1 MKTINLVITTP
12 MKEVYNGQVEIVT
25 LKTPNGFI
33 GLQANH
39 APFFSN
45 IEPGKLEINSD
56 RSKNYEKYLV
66 GSGLVYCNGSE
77 INVLTD
83 DILLYDEIDIE
94 RARRD
99 REHALE
105 LLKQGNHTP
114 SDMAK
119 VELKLKKAISK
130 IDAYNETNK

>member
-25 LKTPNGFI
+25 LKTSNGFI

-56 RSKNYEKYLV
+56 KSKNYEKYLV

-83 DILLYDEIDIE
+83 DILLYNEIDIE

-130 IDAYNETNK
+130 IDAYNETHK

>member
-12 MKEVYNGQVEIVT
+12 IKEVYNGQVEIVT
-25 LKTPNGFI
+25 LKTANGFI

-45 IEPGKLEINSD
+45 IEPGKLEINSEK
-56 RSKNYEKYLV
+56 SKNYEKYLV
-66 GSGLVYCNGSE
+66 GSGLIYCNGSE
-77 INVLTD
+77 INILTD

-94 RARRD
+94 RAKKD
-99 REHALE
+99 RELALE
-105 LLKQGNHTP
+105 LLKQGNRIGP
-114 SDMAK
+114 DMAK

-130 IDAYNETNK
+130 IDAYNEIHK

>member
-25 LKTPNGFI
+25 LKTSNGFI

-130 IDAYNETNK
+130 IDAYNETHK

>member
-12 MKEVYNGQVEIVT
+12 IKEVYNGQVEIVT
-25 LKTPNGFI
+25 LKTANGFI

-45 IEPGKLEINSD
+45 IEPGKLEINSEK
-56 RSKNYEKYLV
+56 SKNHEKYLV
-66 GSGLVYCNGSE
+66 GSGLIYCNGSE
-77 INVLTD
+77 INILTD

-94 RARRD
+94 RAKKD
-99 REHALE
+99 RELALE
-105 LLKQGNHTP
+105 LLKQGNSIGP
-114 SDMAK
+114 DMAK

-130 IDAYNETNK
+130 IDAYNEIHK